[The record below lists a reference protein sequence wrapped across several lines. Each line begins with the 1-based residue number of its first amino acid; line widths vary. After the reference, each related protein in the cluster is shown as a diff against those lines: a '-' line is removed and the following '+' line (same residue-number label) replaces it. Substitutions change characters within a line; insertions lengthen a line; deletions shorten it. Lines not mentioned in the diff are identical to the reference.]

1 MSITSTRKRPHPP
14 RTTAR
19 RPAAPSRSRQTP
31 APKQKKAPAS
41 PPPAAGADSEAP
53 TGRIWDSPTTSY
65 YLLVSAT
72 ILLLA
77 LGLVMVL
84 SASTVYSLRD
94 TGGRT
99 PLSGF
104 FSQAKYALMAI
115 PVAVVIAHL
124 PLKWLK
130 ALVWPAMLG
139 SLGLL
144 GLGLIPAF
152 RVAAGGNEAWI
163 VIAGQSLQ
171 PGEIAKLGLAL
182 WLGLM
187 LGNKQHQLDKVSHV
201 VFPAGVGILLVL
213 AGVLHTKDL
222 GTALIYFILV
232 AGAMWVAGVP
242 AMMFA
247 VTGMVA
253 VAVVTAFTI
262 TSGNRMTRILQFLGK
277 GEHDPLGLDL
287 QPVRAL
293 QGLGTGGWSGVG
305 LGASR
310 AKWLYLPEAHNDY
323 IFAIIGEELGL
334 LGTLVVLALFLALA
348 VGMTRVVKRHPDPFV
363 KIATGGIGAWILGQ
377 AAINIGVTI
386 NLLPVIG
393 VPLPLISAG
402 GSSLITT
409 LFALAFVIAFARS
422 EPGCAE
428 ALASRRF
435 RFRRSLAVLAP
446 GRGRGR

>member
-1 MSITSTRKRPHPP
+1 RKRPHPP

-84 SASTVYSLRD
+84 SATTVYSLRD

-99 PLSGF
+99 ALSGF

-182 WLGLM
+182 WLG
-187 LGNKQHQLDKVSHV
+187 Q
-201 VFPAGVGILLVL
+201 
-213 AGVLHTKDL
+213 
-222 GTALIYFILV
+222 
-232 AGAMWVAGVP
+232 
-242 AMMFA
+242 
-247 VTGMVA
+247 
-253 VAVVTAFTI
+253 
-262 TSGNRMTRILQFLGK
+262 
-277 GEHDPLGLDL
+277 
-287 QPVRAL
+287 
-293 QGLGTGGWSGVG
+293 
-305 LGASR
+305 
-310 AKWLYLPEAHNDY
+310 
-323 IFAIIGEELGL
+323 IG
-334 LGTLVVLALFLALA
+334 
-348 VGMTRVVKRHPDPFV
+348 R
-363 KIATGGIGAWILGQ
+363 
-377 AAINIGVTI
+377 
-386 NLLPVIG
+386 
-393 VPLPLISAG
+393 
-402 GSSLITT
+402 
-409 LFALAFVIAFARS
+409 
-422 EPGCAE
+422 
-428 ALASRRF
+428 
-435 RFRRSLAVLAP
+435 
-446 GRGRGR
+446 

>member
-1 MSITSTRKRPHPP
+1 MSTTSTRNRPTPP
-14 RTTAR
+14 RAAAR
-19 RPAAPSRSRQTP
+19 RPAPPSRSKP
-31 APKQKKAPAS
+31 APAS
-41 PPPAAGADSEAP
+41 ARKKPPAPAASSGGAEPGA
-53 TGRIWDSPTTSY
+53 TGRIWDAPTTSY

-94 TGGRT
+94 TGGKS

-104 FSQAKYALMAI
+104 LSQAKYALMAI

-163 VIAGQSLQ
+163 VIGGQSLQ

-213 AGVLHTKDL
+213 GGVLHTKDL

-247 VTGMVA
+247 VAGMVA
-253 VAVVTAFTI
+253 AGVVTAFTI

-402 GSSLITT
+402 GSSLIST
-409 LFALAFVIAFARS
+409 LFALAFIIAFART

-428 ALASRRF
+428 ALESRRF

-446 GRGRGR
+446 GRGRGK